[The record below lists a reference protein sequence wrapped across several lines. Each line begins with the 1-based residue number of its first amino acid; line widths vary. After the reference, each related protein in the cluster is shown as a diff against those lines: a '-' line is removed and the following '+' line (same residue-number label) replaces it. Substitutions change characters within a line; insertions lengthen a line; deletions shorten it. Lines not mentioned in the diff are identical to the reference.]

1 MRRRKRD
8 EELIAVILSDCET
21 LTRRIE
27 RFGTTENSF
36 VTDRSEDG
44 ELAYDAIMSPVFRIA
59 EGALQAVSSMTLL

>member
-8 EELIAVILSDCET
+8 EELIAVILTDCET

-27 RFGTTENSF
+27 RFGTTEYSF

-44 ELAYDAIMSPVFRIA
+44 ELAYDAIMSPIA
-59 EGALQAVSSMTLL
+59 TATLEGCAA